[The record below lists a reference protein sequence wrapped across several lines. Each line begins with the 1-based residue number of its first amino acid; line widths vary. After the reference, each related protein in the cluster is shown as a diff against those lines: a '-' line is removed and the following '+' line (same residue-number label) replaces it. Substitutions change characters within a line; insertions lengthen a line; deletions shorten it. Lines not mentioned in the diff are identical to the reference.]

1 MISFLTLVPRS
12 SLYYW
17 AHYDF
22 FNNSRY
28 GERVPDT
35 ACDEVFSSWRSP
47 SGSFRSPLNTLVYK
61 RSDPTEDVRCLYRFL
76 TDKRLFARVILT
88 IDTINFKVSPVTVSV
103 RCLSAQ
109 KVKE

>member
-1 MISFLTLVPRS
+1 MIPYLTFVSRS

-88 IDTINFKVSPVTVSV
+88 IDAINFKVGLIKGSGNC
-103 RCLSAQ
+103 CLFLGL
-109 KVKE
+109 V